1 PTVYRIEMSS
11 GVATNPTNRSRKDIV
26 RVRLEADAMFT
37 ITGPAPVCAVRLFS
51 WASKSSVSLPMKSTI
66 WASTASEALKDTALR
81 TVTSSLSPLR
91 PRSWAMLRMRAAAS
105 LVTFSWR
112 VPPMSPP
119 VADTGD
125 AAPMLVPGAIA
136 AKLAA
141 AKMNVPADAARAP
154 LGATYTATGTL
165 AASRRWTI
173 LRVASYMPPGV
184 SSWMTKSA
192 ARSCSAWLTAWAIN
206 PCVTWSM
213 LRLTV
218 MKGIVGGA
226 DWLAGSRSRPAVVIT
241 PQARIRMPSQTRRR
255 TTMLTPH
262 PGRLEEGPPVAAMI
276 DCSPPLVNR
285 SDGARTH
292 GYCCGL
298 WIAAGPGTRESQPA
312 LSRGQSGG

>member
-1 PTVYRIEMSS
+1 
-11 GVATNPTNRSRKDIV
+11 
-26 RVRLEADAMFT
+26 
-37 ITGPAPVCAVRLFS
+37 
-51 WASKSSVSLPMKSTI
+51 MKSTI

-192 ARSCSAWLTAWAIN
+192 ACSCSAWLTVWAIN

-218 MKGIVGGA
+218 MKRIVVGA

-241 PQARIRMPSQTRRR
+241 PQARIRMPSQARRT

-285 SDGARTH
+285 SDGAPPSFEPATFDGMKALPSAH
-292 GYCCGL
+292 GEVTVCVGPHSA
-298 WIAAGPGTRESQPA
+298 AAGREGGATDGIYRVRYPQALHAGIGGPA
-312 LSRGQSGG
+312 GRSARPRTTHRARARGAPAVSRAM